1 MLVDDEVLVLRA
13 LQRTMR
19 PLFQGEDVRLETFSD
34 PELAL
39 LRCGEVS
46 FDLVMSDY
54 RMPGLNGAEFL
65 QFVKRLQPDAVRVVL
80 SASTDFAEV
89 SNAINR
95 AEVFRYVAKPWAAQE
110 LKAIFTQAFA
120 RYDQAREVRRRLGE
134 AAEADLTAE
143 ELELRRLEQEEPGIT
158 VVRRAPDGAV
168 FLEDDATELDG
179 RRFFP
184 GVDPAV

>member
-1 MLVDDEVLVLRA
+1 MLDDEALVLRA

-19 PLFQGEDVRLETFSD
+19 PLLQDLGVHLETFAD

-54 RMPGLNGAEFL
+54 RMPAMNGAEFL
-65 QFVKRLQPDAVRVVL
+65 RMVKCMQPDAVRIVL

-95 AEVFRYVAKPWAAQE
+95 AEVFRYVAKPWEVLE
-110 LKAIFTQAFA
+110 LKTIFLLAFE
-120 RYDQAREVRRRLGE
+120 RFDQTRETRRKLEE
-134 AAEADLTAE
+134 AGASQISQQ
-143 ELELRRLEQEEPGIT
+143 ELELRRLEAAEPGIT
-158 VVRRAPDGAV
+158 IVRRDADGAV
-168 FLEDDATELDG
+168 YLDE
-179 RRFFP
+179 
-184 GVDPAV
+184 